1 MQVIDYAVLRG
12 LLAVDAN
19 SGTAF
24 ILDLTEIFATDA
36 RRTLERMRACARTG
50 DYLPLVREAH
60 RLKGSSGTLGAD
72 ALACLFVEIERC
84 ARAGS
89 CAGMEAR
96 IDHALRLLEASC
108 GRIVEFF
115 HGA

>member
-36 RRTLERMRACARTG
+36 RRTLERRRACTG

-108 GRIVEFF
+108 GCIAEFF